1 MSMRDGFAK
10 LIMRARAGVKGLTPR
25 QQRRWRRGTIV
36 AAIMAGGVFG
46 LDYVVTG
53 GPDWNPIGADAPR
66 FELVSSAAAA
76 EHPLLPVSYA
86 LEPAPELPKR
96 VIETAALETYDPNVS
111 ANDLLGAPVYAR
123 AIAADVEIAAL
134 LEALKPQTSMEI
146 EALIQPLVSQGQ
158 WWR

>member
-10 LIMRARAGVKGLTPR
+10 LIKQARAGVQNLTPR
-25 QQRRWRRGTIV
+25 QKRRWRRGTIV

-86 LEPAPELPKR
+86 NEPAPELPER
-96 VIETAALETYDPNVS
+96 VVETAALNTHDASVS
-111 ANDLLGAPVYAR
+111 ADDLLGAPVYAR
-123 AIAADVEIAAL
+123 AVTTDVEIAAL
-134 LEALKPQTSMEI
+134 LESLKPQTSMQI
-146 EALIQPLVSQGQ
+146 ETLIQPLASQGQ